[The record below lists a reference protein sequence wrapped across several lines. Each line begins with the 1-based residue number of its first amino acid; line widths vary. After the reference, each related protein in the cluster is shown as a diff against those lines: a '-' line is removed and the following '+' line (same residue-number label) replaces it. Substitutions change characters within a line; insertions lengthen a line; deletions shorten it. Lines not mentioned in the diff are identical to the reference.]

1 MFVHQKSL
9 LAQHFASKNFVDP
22 VESLPPLSVPYCF
35 LKDLTFLSLLVDI
48 KYNIIFI
55 YCSWFVFALFLHG
68 LHSYSSNIWRILS
81 ELKPSEKAL
90 SQELPGAPPPRP
102 LPGPYPKQLG
112 GLAAPPRPPVVWA
125 LTQSLCACWAPSFP
139 LIRCNTRKIHHTCP
153 STQNA
158 QFLLPL

>member
-1 MFVHQKSL
+1 MSVHQKSL

-35 LKDLTFLSLLVDI
+35 LKDYTLLSLLVDI
-48 KYNIIFI
+48 TYIIIFI
-55 YCSWFVFALFLHG
+55 YCSWFVFARFLHG

-102 LPGPYPKQLG
+102 LPGLYPEPLG
-112 GLAAPPRPPVVWA
+112 GLRRPRTPSCLGIDSVIACVLGTQLPPYQV
-125 LTQSLCACWAPSFP
+125 
-139 LIRCNTRKIHHTCP
+139 
-153 STQNA
+153 
-158 QFLLPL
+158 

>member
-1 MFVHQKSL
+1 MFIHQKSL

-55 YCSWFVFALFLHG
+55 YFSWFVFALFLHG
-68 LHSYSSNIWRILS
+68 LHSYSSNMDS
-81 ELKPSEKAL
+81 KPIKAL
-90 SQELPGAPPPRP
+90 RKGIISRASGGSAPSTPARALPWTVR
-102 LPGPYPKQLG
+102 
-112 GLAAPPRPPVVWA
+112 GLAAPPDPQLYWHWLSHCVRAGHPA
-125 LTQSLCACWAPSFP
+125 SP
-139 LIRCNTRKIHHTCP
+139 LSGVRLGKFTTCP

-158 QFLLPL
+158 